1 MKKTNLM
8 KLIVLVV
15 LVIMITIPTIVFAEL
30 KVPSRKG
37 TVSGKGTEDKPYI
50 LQLGEPIIDIYYDE
64 DDNDLK
70 VWFQFSPG
78 AMSKAANYIVEHN
91 ADMKR
96 LRFKL
101 QGSENRVAGQ
111 NGGRYL

>member
-50 LQLGEPIIDIYYDE
+50 LQLGEPIIDIYYDVLFAALA
-64 DDNDLK
+64 DDSFYHCGKYNNRANAQK
-70 VWFQFSPG
+70 
-78 AMSKAANYIVEHN
+78 AMERMTK
-91 ADMKR
+91 
-96 LRFKL
+96 
-101 QGSENRVAGQ
+101 
-111 NGGRYL
+111 GGNPINNEIIIK